1 VRPASCFIS
10 RLVTLT
16 AVAMVAAAPAARAEG
31 KIKVESLDDLPR
43 ISYAID
49 GAASELLISDDFGVF
64 AAKVRADQQRLL
76 DDYDIE
82 DATTLQTIYGVLSRT
97 DFLAGDYDAA
107 LAWSE
112 KSRALEDKEA
122 NRLTDGLV
130 LNAWVSARRAADA
143 DGDEAAFASAFRDE
157 LGAQVSK
164 LPWAVV
170 QDSIERTKGY
180 SEYVSRNLLL
190 GIVQAQIDPVAAKT
204 GEITDDMART
214 LVGMRYTINMF
225 LPVSATV
232 AQVYSDYIAA
242 NRVEK
247 ADIWQ
252 ARSVSLDA
260 DSAAMPVTI
269 GIWDSGVDAAVFD
282 GHLWINPAER
292 KNGLDDDGNGYVDDI
307 NGIGFDVNGF
317 RTPELLH
324 PEGDMAGRVDA
335 AMGYIKGF
343 MDLGAS
349 IDSPEASAL
358 KRHIAGLQPDQ
369 VHDFL
374 VSLNFAA
381 IYAHGTHV
389 AGIAIDGNPY
399 ARILISRYT
408 FDYHQ
413 PRRLLTR
420 EIAERHAQS
429 FQASVDY
436 FKAAGVRTV
445 NMSWGWTLKEVEG
458 VLEANGVT
466 DPEERATR
474 TRELFGILKTGLHDA
489 LASAPDILFISAA
502 GNDDNDVNFD
512 EVIPSSFELPNLI
525 IVGAVDQA
533 GDPTSFTSG
542 GSNVIVYANG
552 FEVESYVPG
561 GGRMAFSGTSMA
573 SPNALNLAGKFFA
586 LDPELSPADV
596 KELIVAGSTPRNG
609 DTSMR
614 LIDPRRSIELLLAR
628 ETETA
633 DAE

>member
-1 VRPASCFIS
+1 MRSASRFMN
-10 RLVTLT
+10 RLLTLT
-16 AVAMVAAAPAARAEG
+16 AVAMVAVASAALAED

-43 ISYAID
+43 LSYAID
-49 GAASELLISDDFGVF
+49 GSASELLLSDDFGDF
-64 AAKVRADQQRLL
+64 AATVRADQQRLL
-76 DDYDIE
+76 DDYDIQ
-82 DATTLQTIYGVLSRT
+82 DPTTLQTIYGVLSRT
-97 DFLAGDYDAA
+97 DFLAGDYDGA

-122 NRLTDGLV
+122 NRLTDGMV
-130 LNAWVSARRAADA
+130 LKAWVSARRAADTA
-143 DGDEAAFASAFRDE
+143 GDAAAFGPAFSDA
-157 LGAQVSK
+157 LGAQVDK

-170 QDSIERTKGY
+170 QDNIEQTKGY
-180 SEYVSRNLLL
+180 SEYVSRNLLV
-190 GIVQAQIDPVAAKT
+190 GIVQAQIDPVAATT
-204 GEITDDMART
+204 GEITDDMARS
-214 LVGMRYTINMF
+214 LVGMRYTIDMF
-225 LPVSATV
+225 LPVSAAV
-232 AQVYSDYIAA
+232 QQVYGDYIAA

-252 ARSVSLDA
+252 ARSASLAA
-260 DSAAMPVTI
+260 DSNATPVTV
-269 GIWDSGVDAAVFD
+269 GIWDSGVDAGVFE
-282 GHLWINPAER
+282 GQLWINPAESPD
-292 KNGLDDDGNGYVDDI
+292 GLDDDGNGYVDDV
-307 NGIGFDVNGF
+307 NGIGFDVDGF
-317 RTPELLH
+317 RSPELLH

-335 AMGYIKGF
+335 AMSYLKGF

-358 KRHIAGLQPDQ
+358 KRYIAGLQPDQ
-369 VHDFL
+369 VSDFL

-420 EIAERHAQS
+420 EIAERHAKS

-458 VLEANGVT
+458 VLEANGIT

-474 TRELFGILKTGLHDA
+474 TRELFGILKSGLHDA

-561 GGRMAFSGTSMA
+561 GARMAFSGTSMA
-573 SPNALNLAGKFFA
+573 SPNALNLAAKLFA
-586 LDPELSPADV
+586 LNPALSPADV
-596 KELIVAGSTPRNG
+596 KELIVAGATPRIG

-614 LIDPRRSIELLLAR
+614 LIDPQRSIELLLAR